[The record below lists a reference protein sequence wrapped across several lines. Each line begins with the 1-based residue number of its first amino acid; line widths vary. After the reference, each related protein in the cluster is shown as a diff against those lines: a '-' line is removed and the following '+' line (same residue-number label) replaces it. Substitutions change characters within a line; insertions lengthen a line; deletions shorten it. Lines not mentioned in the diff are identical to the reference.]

1 MRDRSVIPTNLP
13 DWPRVSGLLPE
24 QKLILGLGFWG
35 GRYTN
40 SIGIATVPLRPL
52 AASLGLDP
60 AALQIGIKTLCT
72 EQLLLGDWQTYEFFI
87 RDWFRFHTFRGV
99 GIVIAKKEVE
109 KIASRELV
117 AAVLKEAPW
126 LTQSN
131 EQQGK
136 NRESISFQ
144 RVGSPTAAAKPS
156 SAAAE
161 KIRFRR
167 ESGIVTFLPID
178 RDRASVLEKNY
189 TQEQINA
196 AIVVIEEKNKEPVP
210 GLIQKQIEMQLK
222 AAKLAVSL
230 ATREEKTIAT
240 ELTKTEHKKWIALA
254 WNALGK
260 PSTEHSP

>member
-60 AALQIGIKTLCT
+60 AALQIGIKTLCA
-72 EQLLLGDWQTYEFFI
+72 EQLLLADWQTYEFFI
-87 RDWFRFHTFRGV
+87 RDWFRFHTFRGA

-109 KIASRELV
+109 KIASRELA
-117 AAVLKEAPW
+117 AAVLKEARW
-126 LTQSN
+126 LAQSN
-131 EQQGK
+131 EQQEK
-136 NRESISFQ
+136 NREPISFQ

-178 RDRASVLEKNY
+178 SDRASALEENY

-210 GLIQKQIEMQLK
+210 GLIQKQIEIQLK
-222 AAKLAVSL
+222 AAKRANLLSEQEVKAPPP
-230 ATREEKTIAT
+230 
-240 ELTKTEHKKWIALA
+240 ELSHAEHKKWISRA
-254 WNALGK
+254 WSAIGK
-260 PSTEHSP
+260 PTSR